1 MKKINYLFI
10 LLTLLAGIFAACEDE
25 FSEKDALE
33 AQQTIDLS
41 VYVYDGYDQSGITG
55 ASVTVIKDGE
65 NKIEETNDLGVAL
78 FKKVKIG
85 GDIPVIVEKDGYT
98 PIKTMAD
105 IDVDNYRQGNYTLDV
120 PMLSLDSNTATIKG
134 RLSIQSDLTNDS
146 LEAPPSGSTIKGY
159 VYFGNNNQPVEL
171 MGSSDADGKFEL
183 TVPTTNQGV
192 NLEIKY
198 PTLTLDQ
205 KIAKNRNE
213 GQPPFPETL
222 PGIVNISTI
231 FNPTGT
237 AEDVPYVDPVFATV
251 PGPSGDGERAVIHNV
266 DVNGA
271 GVIYDI
277 DFSDNG
283 SGYTADSV
291 DVTITSLFEGSGAQ
305 IKVGVSGGSLYD
317 GNVNILDGGSGYPSF
332 SYANRTNKVN
342 PSFDVNIN
350 NLKTGEIRVAEG
362 RYGSGT
368 YREEEI
374 E

>member
-1 MKKINYLFI
+1 MKKSNFLFI
-10 LLTLLAGIFAACEDE
+10 SLALIVGIFSACEDE
-25 FSEKDALE
+25 FTEKDALE
-33 AQQTIDLS
+33 AQQTINLS
-41 VYVYDGYDQSGITG
+41 VYVYDGYDQSGIAG
-55 ASVTVIKDGE
+55 ASVTVVKDGD
-65 NKIEETNDLGVAL
+65 NKVEETNDLGVAL

-85 GDIPVIVEKDGYT
+85 GDIPVKVEKDGYT
-98 PIKTMAD
+98 PIQTMAD
-105 IDVDNYRQGNYTLDV
+105 IDVNNYRQGNYTLDV

-134 RLSIQSDLTNDS
+134 RLSIQSNLTNDS
-146 LEAPPSGSTIKGY
+146 LEVPPAGSTIKGY
-159 VYFGNNNQPVEL
+159 VYFGGNQPVEL
-171 MGSSDADGKFEL
+171 IGSSDADGKFEL

-205 KIAKNRNE
+205 KIAKNSDE

-222 PGIVNISTI
+222 PGIVNITTV

-237 AEDVPYVDPVFATV
+237 AEDVPFVDPVYATV
-251 PGPSGDGERAVIHNV
+251 PAPSGDGERAIISNV
-266 DVNGA
+266 DVYSYGE
-271 GVIYDI
+271 IYDI

-305 IKVGVSGGSLYD
+305 IKVGVSGGSLYE
-317 GNVNILDGGSGYPSF
+317 GNVDILDGGSGYPSF
-332 SYANRTNKVN
+332 NYANRTNKVN

-362 RYGSGT
+362 HYGSGT